1 MVLENNRYISLCCKG
16 LKLLQQRGFR
26 ATWRKVCRKLHLR
39 VGQAP
44 KRLFTRSELEQQV
57 GKRFPINIK
66 FSIIV
71 PLYNTPRRF
80 LKEMIQSILCQTYD
94 NWELCMAD
102 GSDEEH
108 FWVGEICR
116 DYAAKD
122 SRIHYRRLPSNL
134 GISGNSNACLKMS
147 SGDYLV
153 LVDHDDWLHPAA
165 LHEIMEAICTYKAD
179 FIYTD
184 ENTFHRRP
192 QDAYLPHYKPDFS
205 PDSLR
210 SNNYICHLTAFS
222 RGLLEQINE
231 GFRSSFDGSQDYD
244 LILRLTEKAKQI
256 IHIPEILYYWRSH
269 KNSTASDTMA
279 KPYAIAA
286 AKGALAEHLERVG
299 LSGKILDSVV
309 PSTYRIKYKIIG
321 TPLVSILISNK
332 DHTIDLQKCINSI
345 TEKTTYSSWEIII
358 IDNNSVEEEIFEYY
372 EKLEKD
378 ARIKIVYWPGK
389 FNYSA
394 INNFGVEHA
403 KGEYLILLNNDTEVI
418 TSTWIEEMLM
428 FVQRSDVGAAG
439 CMLYYPDETV
449 QHGGVIL
456 GSGGVAGHF
465 HKHFQRNDYG
475 YMSRMT
481 FAQNL
486 SATTAACMMIRRDV
500 WDKAGGL
507 DEKFAIAFNDI
518 DLCMRIRKLD
528 YLIVWTPYAELYHD
542 ESKSRGKEDTIEKQR
557 RFISEVKL
565 FQSRWEKELAHGDP
579 YYNPNL
585 PSNCENLVL

>member
-1 MVLENNRYISLCCKG
+1 VVLENNRYISLCCKG

-542 ESKSRGKEDTIEKQR
+542 ESKSRGKEDTIEKQH

>member
-44 KRLFTRSELEQQV
+44 KRLFTQSELEQQV

-358 IDNNSVEEEIFEYY
+358 IDNNSVEEEIFEY
-372 EKLEKD
+372 
-378 ARIKIVYWPGK
+378 
-389 FNYSA
+389 
-394 INNFGVEHA
+394 
-403 KGEYLILLNNDTEVI
+403 
-418 TSTWIEEMLM
+418 
-428 FVQRSDVGAAG
+428 
-439 CMLYYPDETV
+439 
-449 QHGGVIL
+449 
-456 GSGGVAGHF
+456 
-465 HKHFQRNDYG
+465 
-475 YMSRMT
+475 
-481 FAQNL
+481 
-486 SATTAACMMIRRDV
+486 
-500 WDKAGGL
+500 
-507 DEKFAIAFNDI
+507 
-518 DLCMRIRKLD
+518 
-528 YLIVWTPYAELYHD
+528 
-542 ESKSRGKEDTIEKQR
+542 
-557 RFISEVKL
+557 
-565 FQSRWEKELAHGDP
+565 
-579 YYNPNL
+579 
-585 PSNCENLVL
+585 

>member
-44 KRLFTRSELEQQV
+44 KRLFTQSELEQQV